1 MSTYTQNM
9 NAAIRGELSRA
20 FGNRSS
26 KPRKGMTLTRHRLMK
41 MARYLSRSIHGK

>member
-9 NAAIRGELSRA
+9 NAAIRGEYARA

-26 KPRKGMTLTRHRLMK
+26 KPRKGMTLTKHRLMK
-41 MARYLSRSIHGK
+41 MVRYLSRSIHGK